1 MREEPIVSVTNTID
15 NITQTVR
22 VYVGTYRWY
31 ITAISL
37 LILFVIPLI
46 FPPYQTRVAAFSL
59 FAIILAGSFNLIS
72 GFTGYISFG
81 QGAFIGIGAYAG
93 TLLMSTAGI
102 PLLASVFVAGV
113 LSALI
118 AGILG
123 YPLLRLRG
131 HYFAITTFIIQL
143 SLAAFVSS
151 VDSLGGGRGLV
162 ARSVWSY
169 DYYYYA
175 FAVITV
181 LTVATTYLVRKSY
194 FGLRLLAI
202 NSNEVQAET
211 LGVPT
216 HRYKLQA
223 FILSAIFPGMAG
235 AVWANYVGY
244 ISPDSAFNP
253 HLSVEAVLYT
263 LTGGLGTVL
272 GPVIGALSLSL
283 VNNSLGTRF
292 PEFDRVMFGLLIVV
306 VILYMPRG
314 ILGLFNEFE

>member
-1 MREEPIVSVTNTID
+1 MLEEQRAGVSDAVAEAVESI
-15 NITQTVR
+15 R
-22 VYVGTYRWY
+22 AYVDPYRWHL
-31 ITAISL
+31 AVVAL
-37 LILFVIPLI
+37 VVLFAVPVL
-46 FPPYQTRVAAFSL
+46 FPPYPTRVAALSL
-59 FAIILAGSFNLIS
+59 FAVIIAGSFNLIS

-81 QGAFIGIGAYAG
+81 QGAFIGIGAYTGTMLMTSAG
-93 TLLMSTAGI
+93 VPI
-102 PLLASVFVAGV
+102 IASILIAGV
-113 LSALI
+113 LAAVI
-118 AGILG
+118 AGVLG

-143 SLAAFVSS
+143 SLAAFVRS
-151 VDSLGGGRGLV
+151 VDRLGGGRGLV
-162 ARSVWSY
+162 SSTVWPY

-175 FAVITV
+175 FAIIAV
-181 LTVATTYLVRKSY
+181 LTVATTFLVRKSY

-223 FILSAIFPGMAG
+223 FVLSSIFPGMAG

-244 ISPDSAFNP
+244 ISPDSAFDP

-263 LTGGLGTVL
+263 LTGGLGTIL

-283 VNNSLGTRF
+283 VNNSLGSQF
-292 PEFDRVMFGLLIVV
+292 PELDRVLFGLLIVV
-306 VILYMPRG
+306 VILYMPQG
-314 ILGLFNEFE
+314 VLGLFDDE

>member
-1 MREEPIVSVTNTID
+1 MRDKPVAAVTDSVGDTV
-15 NITQTVR
+15 QTVR
-22 VYVGTYRWY
+22 TYADIYQWPVV
-31 ITAISL
+31 AVSL
-37 LILFVIPLI
+37 VILFVVPVVL
-46 FPPYQTRVAAFSL
+46 PPYPTRVATFSL

-93 TLLMSTAGI
+93 TLVMSTAGI
-102 PLLASVFVAGV
+102 PLLASVAVAGAI
-113 LSALI
+113 SALI
-118 AGILG
+118 AGVLG
-123 YPLLRLRG
+123 FPLLRLRG

-143 SLAAFVSS
+143 SLAAFVGSI
-151 VDSLGGGRGLV
+151 DALGGGRGLV
-162 ARSVWSY
+162 AKSVWPY
-169 DYYYYA
+169 NYYYYA
-175 FAVITV
+175 FAVIAV
-181 LTVATTYLVRKSY
+181 LTIATTYLVRKSY

-223 FILSAIFPGMAG
+223 FVLSAVFPGMAG

-244 ISPDSAFNP
+244 ISPDSAFDP

-263 LTGGLGTVL
+263 LTGGLGTVI

-306 VILYMPRG
+306 VILYMPKG
-314 ILGLFNEFE
+314 ILGLFNSSE